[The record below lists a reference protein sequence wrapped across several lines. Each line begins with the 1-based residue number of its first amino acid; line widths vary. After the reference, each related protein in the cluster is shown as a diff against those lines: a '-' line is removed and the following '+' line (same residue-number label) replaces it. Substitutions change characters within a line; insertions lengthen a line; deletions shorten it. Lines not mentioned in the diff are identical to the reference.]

1 MVVKQYG
8 DTEQAVILNF
18 ILSAKISKGDISRD
32 VTFFF
37 FFLKIILCTVENGLL
52 FLSFNTTVLPG
63 KQNSLT
69 STV

>member
-8 DTEQAVILNF
+8 DTEQAVSLNF

-37 FFLKIILCTVENGLL
+37 LKRRLYYVR
-52 FLSFNTTVLPG
+52 
-63 KQNSLT
+63 
-69 STV
+69 

>member
-8 DTEQAVILNF
+8 DTEQAVSLNF

-37 FFLKIILCTVENGLL
+37 FKKIILCTVENGLM

>member
-8 DTEQAVILNF
+8 DTEQAVSLNF

-37 FFLKIILCTVENGLL
+37 FFKDHTMYCREWITV
-52 FLSFNTTVLPG
+52 S
-63 KQNSLT
+63 
-69 STV
+69 

>member
-8 DTEQAVILNF
+8 DTEQAVSLNF

-32 VTFFF
+32 VTFF

>member
-1 MVVKQYG
+1 MVVKQSG
-8 DTEQAVILNF
+8 DIGRSGCESEF
-18 ILSAKISKGDISRD
+18 YSKCKISKGDFSRD

-37 FFLKIILCTVENGLL
+37 KDHTMYCKENGLMY
-52 FLSFNTTVLPG
+52 LSFNTAVLPG